1 MYVSTPASSMQNA
14 MTARRVY
21 VDVPSGF
28 VHSSTI
34 LVGMVIGIHVLIIL
48 VFPLWLVFF
57 F

>member
-14 MTARRVY
+14 MTARRVN
-21 VDVPSGF
+21 VDVPSGL

-48 VFPLWLVFF
+48 VFPLWLVFVF
-57 F
+57 